1 MTLYLQVIEYKDFI
15 KKRFE
20 ESSGG
25 RSRTNSSDLTSAPP
39 QYTDDFTTDSVL
51 DLKMPL
57 HFLDGSG
64 LKDEDSNSGEGEG
77 TVLPPV
83 AKKSK
88 LQILAETLEEAEME
102 GMMAAALQMNAE
114 EQVKMMDNDDVT
126 HDESSSANERPALLF
141 SCDYCS
147 RTFKQAVMLR
157 KHLKIHTVSITA
169 NTVPAEPQQ
178 QRDQQQQQQQQ
189 QHVCPECRKSFPTRP
204 FLQAHLRSHSSVKP
218 FKCDSC
224 LKDFKRK
231 HSLNEHVLLKHKG
244 EKVFGCS
251 VCDEQFSS
259 KHMRAVHERLHKVR
273 FIEMFET

>member
-1 MTLYLQVIEYKDFI
+1 VIEYKDFI

-20 ESSGG
+20 ESSGEG

-64 LKDEDSNSGEGEG
+64 LKDEDSNSGEGG
-77 TVLPPV
+77 TVLPPA

-114 EQVKMMDNDDVT
+114 EQEKMMDSDDVT
-126 HDESSSANERPALLF
+126 HDESSATNERPALF
-141 SCDYCS
+141 SCDCCS

-178 QRDQQQQQQQQ
+178 QRDQQQQLQQ

-204 FLQAHLRSHSSVKP
+204 LLQAHLRSHSSVKP

-224 LKDFKRK
+224 LKDFKSK

-273 FIEMFET
+273 YY

>member
-1 MTLYLQVIEYKDFI
+1 
-15 KKRFE
+15 
-20 ESSGG
+20 
-25 RSRTNSSDLTSAPP
+25 
-39 QYTDDFTTDSVL
+39 
-51 DLKMPL
+51 MPL

-77 TVLPPV
+77 TVLPPA

-114 EQVKMMDNDDVT
+114 EQEEKMMDNDVT
-126 HDESSSANERPALLF
+126 HDESSSANERPALF
-141 SCDYCS
+141 DCDYCY

-157 KHLKIHTVSITA
+157 KHLKIHTTA
-169 NTVPAEPQQ
+169 SSGTINIVPAEPQQ

-189 QHVCPECRKSFPTRP
+189 HVCPECRKSFATRP
-204 FLQAHLRSHSSVKP
+204 LLQAHLRSHSSVKP

-224 LKDFKRK
+224 LKDFKSK

>member
-1 MTLYLQVIEYKDFI
+1 VQVIEYKDFI

-20 ESSGG
+20 ESSEG

-64 LKDEDSNSGEGEG
+64 LKDEDSNSGEG
-77 TVLPPV
+77 TLVLPPP

-114 EQVKMMDNDDVT
+114 EQEEKMMDNDDVT
-126 HDESSSANERPALLF
+126 HDESSSATNERPAF
-141 SCDYCS
+141 SFGCDYCS
-147 RTFKQAVMLR
+147 RTFRQAVMLR

-178 QRDQQQQQQQQ
+178 QGDQQQQQQQ
-189 QHVCPECRKSFPTRP
+189 QHVCPECRKSFATRP

-224 LKDFKRK
+224 LKDFKSK

-273 FIEMFET
+273 FFEMFET